1 MPEEKLAEKPK
12 TFIVISSIM
21 TWANSE
27 VIKTEKVVEKE
38 EAEEGEDEEKEE
50 VEKEEEE
57 S

>member
-27 VIKTEKVVEKE
+27 VIKTEKVVE
-38 EAEEGEDEEKEE
+38 
-50 VEKEEEE
+50 
-57 S
+57 